1 MVAGVQL
8 CKDAVWI
15 FGQPLEPSA
24 TKQKRL
30 QTAGNSPTVLAHME
44 STILLTIKSILSY
57 EGIQDNL
64 QNLVPANVGQ

>member
-1 MVAGVQL
+1 MAAGVQL
-8 CKDAVWI
+8 CKDAVRI

-44 STILLTIKSILSY
+44 STIIINQLKSLSY
-57 EGIQDNL
+57 EEFK
-64 QNLVPANVGQ
+64 V